1 MPLIKKINEMGHISL
16 CLDRDINAEGFKYA
30 KYYSAIDIIDNE
42 KCLQYAKKNKID
54 GVLTVATDFPI
65 ETVSY
70 IAQEMNLIGIP
81 LQTAKLV
88 KDKYL
93 VKKLL
98 YENGIYKSIQ
108 FFEISDENQLTGIAS
123 VIKYPV
129 IVKPCDGSGSKAIE
143 KIEDVSNLKQA
154 VHNAIN
160 SSISKKAFIETFIE
174 GKEYGVESF
183 VVNGKVYVLGIL
195 KKHMTNPPYYAEL
208 GHSLPSGLTDEI
220 ENDIKETVKRA
231 INVLGI
237 TNGSVNM
244 DLILSNN
251 NEPNIIDIG
260 ARMGGNVIGSHI
272 IPNAKGIN
280 ILENLVNLVLGNKVD
295 LEEKFRK
302 NISTRILNFSPGKL
316 ISIGNVKDLI
326 DKKNVID
333 IILNKHPGDMVT
345 QYRTNADSCG
355 WVVVSADTYKETEK
369 LAITTRNKIE
379 KMFDIERR

>member
-30 KYYSAIDIIDNE
+30 KSYAVIDIIDKE
-42 KCLQYAKKNKID
+42 KCLQYAKENKVD

-88 KDKYL
+88 KNKYL

-108 FFEISDENQLTGIAS
+108 FFEISDENQLSEITSI
-123 VIKYPV
+123 IKYPV

-143 KIEDVSNLKQA
+143 KIENVLNLKQA
-154 VHNAIN
+154 VQNAIN
-160 SSISKKAFIETFIE
+160 NSVSKKAFIETFIE
-174 GKEYGVESF
+174 GKEFGVESF
-183 VVNGKVYVLGIL
+183 VVDGKVHVLGIL
-195 KKHMTNPPYYAEL
+195 KKHMTNPPFYAEL
-208 GHSLPSGLTDEI
+208 GHSIPSGLTEQI
-220 ENDIKETVKRA
+220 ENDIKDNVKRA

-244 DLILSNN
+244 DLIISNN

-272 IPNAKGIN
+272 IPNAKGID
-280 ILENLVNLVLGNKVD
+280 ILENLVNLCIGNKVD
-295 LEEKFRK
+295 LEQRY
-302 NISTRILNFSPGKL
+302 NRNVSTRILNFNPGKL
-316 ISIGNVKDLI
+316 ISIGNVTDLI

-333 IILNKHPGDMVT
+333 IILNKKPGDMIT
-345 QYRTNADSCG
+345 QYKTNADSCG
-355 WVVVSADTYKETEK
+355 WVVVSDKTIEKTEK
-369 LAITTRNKIE
+369 LAIKTRKKIE
-379 KMFDIERR
+379 KMLYIQKT